1 MKPLFIQY
9 PKCGTCRKAAK
20 WLKDNNV
27 EVTSRH
33 IVEEN
38 LTQAELSEWIDRSG
52 HQIQKF
58 FNTSGQVYKQNN
70 LKDVVK
76 TSSREELI
84 NLLAGNGML
93 VKRPIVVTDDFV
105 LVGFNEDEWKDFFSQ
120 RSLKKY
126 LNAKSTK

>member
-9 PKCGTCRKAAK
+9 PKCGTCRKATK
-20 WLKDNNV
+20 WLNDNKV

-33 IVEEN
+33 IVEDN
-38 LTQAELSEWIDRSG
+38 PTQAELSEWIDRSG
-52 HQIQKF
+52 LPVQKF

-84 NLLAGNGML
+84 NLLADNGML

-105 LVGFNEDEWKDFFSQ
+105 LVGFNENEWKEK
-120 RSLKKY
+120 LK
-126 LNAKSTK
+126 